1 MSLGGATI
9 VFEAFMATAMAAADQ
24 AFLCYDPDGVA
35 YTSAQTRAE
44 GVMRIRVWRQLQVS
58 PLPRTGRRFELPQA
72 SALLAARPRASRA
85 SSVDPKPLK

>member
-9 VFEAFMATAMAAADQ
+9 VFEAFISTAMAAPDQ
-24 AFLCYDPDGVA
+24 AF
-35 YTSAQTRAE
+35 SAMIRTVWSTRLRRRARR
-44 GVMRIRVWRQLQVS
+44 GLRASGFGANCKYHL
-58 PLPRTGRRFELPQA
+58 LPRTERRFELPQT